1 MQKEEFL
8 QRTGLTEVSDDEYRK
23 VERAFEVLPNLDE
36 RRFCELYVNNQPHLL
51 QEYAIEIEDLRDNI
65 EAIKSTMADVCR
77 DVIAKERDSEI
88 LEKISSV
95 IGQRPVIIW
104 KLNFSEEL
112 TDDELEYVK
121 KHLT

>member
-51 QEYAIEIEDLRDNI
+51 QEYAIEIEDLRDNL

-88 LEKISSV
+88 LEKFSSA

-104 KLNFSEEL
+104 KLNFAEEL
-112 TDDELEYVK
+112 TDEELEYVK

>member
-51 QEYAIEIEDLRDNI
+51 QEYAIEIEDLRDNL
-65 EAIKSTMADVCR
+65 EAIKSAMTDVCR
-77 DVIAKERDSEI
+77 DVIAKADDSEI
-88 LEKISSV
+88 LEKIASA

-112 TDDELEYVK
+112 TDKELEYVK

>member
-51 QEYAIEIEDLRDNI
+51 QEYAIEIEDLRDNL
-65 EAIKSTMADVCR
+65 EAIKSAMAEICQLVT
-77 DVIAKERDSEI
+77 AKAADFEI
-88 LEKISSV
+88 LEKISSA
-95 IGQRPVIIW
+95 IGHRPVIIW

-112 TDDELEYVK
+112 TDDELKYVK
-121 KHLT
+121 KHLK

>member
-51 QEYAIEIEDLRDNI
+51 QEYAIEIEDLRDNL
-65 EAIKSTMADVCR
+65 EAIKSAMAEVCKL
-77 DVIAKERDSEI
+77 VTAKALGDEI
-88 LEKISSV
+88 LEEIARV
-95 IGQRPVIIW
+95 IGYRPGIIW

-112 TDDELEYVK
+112 TDKELEYVK

>member
-8 QRTGLTEVSDDEYRK
+8 QRTGLTKVSDDEYRK

-51 QEYAIEIEDLRDNI
+51 HEYAIEIEDLRDNL
-65 EAIKSTMADVCR
+65 EAIKSTMTEVCKLVTSKALG
-77 DVIAKERDSEI
+77 DEI
-88 LEKISSV
+88 LEEIARA
-95 IGQRPVIIW
+95 IGYRPVIIW

-112 TDDELEYVK
+112 TDKELEYVK

>member
-51 QEYAIEIEDLRDNI
+51 QEYAIEIEDLRDNL
-65 EAIKSTMADVCR
+65 EAIKSTMADVCKLVTSKALG
-77 DVIAKERDSEI
+77 DEI
-88 LEKISSV
+88 LEEIARA
-95 IGQRPVIIW
+95 IGYRTGIIW

-112 TDDELEYVK
+112 TDKELEYVK

>member
-23 VERAFEVLPNLDE
+23 VERAFGVLPNLDE

-51 QEYAIEIEDLRDNI
+51 QEYAIEIEDLRDNL
-65 EAIKSTMADVCR
+65 EAIKSTMAEVCR
-77 DVIAKERDSEI
+77 DVIAKEHDSEI
-88 LEKISSV
+88 LEKISSA

-112 TDDELEYVK
+112 TDEELEYVK
-121 KHLT
+121 KHLK